1 MEEVREAVVDSVS
14 YSEPRAESAPISL
27 AASSVETSAVEGSDE
42 ASWAAR
48 GAEVAVVSA
57 MVGASVGSAGSA
69 DGAGLGELMTGG
81 YSKGDDESS
90 DQSD

>member
-14 YSEPRAESAPISL
+14 YSEPRAESAPMSL
-27 AASSVETSAVEGSDE
+27 AASSVEISAVEGGSEE

-57 MVGASVGSAGSA
+57 TVGVVSAGSAGSA
-69 DGAGLGELMTGG
+69 GSTGSTGGAGLGELMACGLP
-81 YSKGDDESS
+81 E
-90 DQSD
+90 